1 MGDLGSAADAVL
13 DGVVS
18 GSPRVPGVSAVA
30 TDRDGVIYAGAR
42 GERVLGGDPF
52 TTDTVVAIFSTTKA
66 IGGTACLQLVEQGD
80 LDLDAPA
87 KEYVPRIGGLEVL
100 EGFDDD
106 GTPRLR
112 PPRGDVT
119 TRQLLCHT
127 AGLTYDFFNDTYT
140 RLANEQG
147 QPWVVDASY
156 ASIETPL
163 LFDPGDQW
171 EYGSNIDWAG
181 LVVEGI
187 TGQRLGEVFE
197 ERILGP
203 LGMDSTAFS
212 MTPAMRERM
221 ATIHAREDT
230 DGSLIPLVG
239 VELPPDPEIHMAGH
253 GLYGTAEDYAKF
265 IRMWLND
272 GAGPDGE
279 QILAPETV
287 EMAAQNQLPDGMFI
301 KMLPGVGATEV
312 AKTVLPISN
321 PRLSNDAEF
330 FPGMPKTWA
339 LTFMINEE
347 PAPTGR
353 PAGALGMGG
362 SRQPVLLD
370 RPGQRGGRLLGDAD
384 LPLRRPHL
392 GGRVPRLREG
402 GLRQRRLARRNSDP
416 QHRGEGDH
424 EAKRLTRLSRVVAR
438 ESSMSRP
445 LTNHM
450 LTGWNRM
457 QV

>member
-1 MGDLGSAADAVL
+1 MGDLNTAADAVL

-18 GSPRVPGVSAVA
+18 GSPRVPGVAAVA

-42 GERVLGGDPF
+42 GERVLGGDAF
-52 TTDTVVAIFSTTKA
+52 TTDTVCAIFSTTKA

-87 KEYVPRIGGLEVL
+87 KEYVQRIGGLQVL
-100 EGFDDD
+100 EGLDDD
-106 GTPRLR
+106 GSPRLR
-112 PPRGDVT
+112 APKSDIT
-119 TRQLLCHT
+119 TRQLLTHT
-127 AGLTYDFFNDTYT
+127 AGLTYDFFNETYT

-147 QPWVVDASY
+147 QPWVVEASY

-163 LFDPGDQW
+163 LFDPGEQW

-187 TGQRLGEVFE
+187 TGKRLGDVFA

-221 ATIHAREDT
+221 ATIHAREDS
-230 DGSLIPLVG
+230 DGSLIPLPG
-239 VELPPDPEIHMAGH
+239 VELPPDPEVHMAGH

-272 GAGPDGE
+272 GAGPGGE
-279 QILAPETV
+279 QILRPETV
-287 EMAAQNQLPDGMFI
+287 EMACRNHLPEGMFI
-301 KMLPGVGATEV
+301 KMLPGLGATEV
-312 AKTVLPISN
+312 AKTVLPVSN

-339 LTFMINEE
+339 LSFMINEE
-347 PAPTGR
+347 EAPTGR
-353 PAGALGMGG
+353 PAGALAWAGLANLYFWIDRANGVGG
-362 SRQPVLLD
+362 FWATQIFPFADPTSVGGFLD
-370 RPGQRGGRLLGDAD
+370 FEKAVYDNA
-384 LPLRRPHL
+384 
-392 GGRVPRLREG
+392 
-402 GLRQRRLARRNSDP
+402 A
-416 QHRGEGDH
+416 
-424 EAKRLTRLSRVVAR
+424 
-438 ESSMSRP
+438 
-445 LTNHM
+445 
-450 LTGWNRM
+450 
-457 QV
+457 